1 MNRMERLTACRLY
14 GIVDL
19 GYIPE
24 DQLIPVSKKL
34 LAGGLGILQLR
45 AKNHA
50 PEHIERMG
58 LQLAPLCRE
67 YGCLFIINDYPEVA
81 RSIGADGV
89 HLGQE
94 DGKLEAAR
102 SLLGPDALIGR
113 STHSPEQAL
122 GGFREGA
129 DYIGFGPLFP
139 TGTKPGRQAIGLEH
153 IAGVQA
159 QLPEDFPVFCIGGI
173 NKATLPAVLDAG
185 ATRAVIVSWLLT
197 HPDITGTVEAVR
209 RRLGE
214 A

>member
-58 LQLAPLCRE
+58 RQLAPLCRE

-159 QLPEDFPVFCIGGI
+159 HHHLLGPLSGLGQVFPIGIGF
-173 NKATLPAVLDAG
+173 L
-185 ATRAVIVSWLLT
+185 
-197 HPDITGTVEAVR
+197 
-209 RRLGE
+209 
-214 A
+214 

>member
-58 LQLAPLCRE
+58 RQLAPLCRE

-81 RSIGADGV
+81 RSIGADGC
-89 HLGQE
+89 
-94 DGKLEAAR
+94 
-102 SLLGPDALIGR
+102 IWGR
-113 STHSPEQAL
+113 KTGSWRP
-122 GGFREGA
+122 RGA
-129 DYIGFGPLFP
+129 CW
-139 TGTKPGRQAIGLEH
+139 GRT
-153 IAGVQA
+153 
-159 QLPEDFPVFCIGGI
+159 P
-173 NKATLPAVLDAG
+173 
-185 ATRAVIVSWLLT
+185 S
-197 HPDITGTVEAVR
+197 
-209 RRLGE
+209 
-214 A
+214 

>member
-58 LQLAPLCRE
+58 RQLAPLCRE

-159 QLPEDFPVFCIGGI
+159 QLPEDFPSSASAASIG
-173 NKATLPAVLDAG
+173 
-185 ATRAVIVSWLLT
+185 
-197 HPDITGTVEAVR
+197 HPSR
-209 RRLGE
+209 RSGCRGDKGRDRFLAAHASRHHGNR
-214 A
+214 

>member
-1 MNRMERLTACRLY
+1 MNRVERLTACRLY

-50 PEHIERMG
+50 PEHIEQLGR
-58 LQLAPLCRE
+58 QLAPLCRE

-122 GGFREGA
+122 GGFPGGA
-129 DYIGFGPLFP
+129 DYIGFGPCFP
-139 TGTKPGRQAIGLEH
+139 QAPSREGRRSAWSTLRACRRSFRRISPSSASAASIRPPFPPFWMPGRQG
-153 IAGVQA
+153 
-159 QLPEDFPVFCIGGI
+159 P
-173 NKATLPAVLDAG
+173 
-185 ATRAVIVSWLLT
+185 
-197 HPDITGTVEAVR
+197 
-209 RRLGE
+209 
-214 A
+214 

>member
-58 LQLAPLCRE
+58 RQLAPLCRE

-122 GGFREGA
+122 GGFPGGGGLHRIRPPVSHRHQAGKAGDRPGA
-129 DYIGFGPLFP
+129 HC
-139 TGTKPGRQAIGLEH
+139 GR
-153 IAGVQA
+153 
-159 QLPEDFPVFCIGGI
+159 
-173 NKATLPAVLDAG
+173 AG
-185 ATRAVIVSWLLT
+185 AASGGFPRLL
-197 HPDITGTVEAVR
+197 HR
-209 RRLGE
+209 RHQ
-214 A
+214 

>member
-19 GYIPE
+19 GYTPE
-24 DQLIPVSKKL
+24 YQLIHVTKKL
-34 LAGGLGILQLR
+34 LEGGLGILQLR

-58 LQLAPLCRE
+58 RQLAPLCRE

-81 RSIGADGV
+81 RSIGA
-89 HLGQE
+89 

-139 TGTKPGRQAIGLEH
+139 TDTKPGRQAIGLEH
-153 IAGVQA
+153 IAGMQA

-173 NKATLPAVLDAG
+173 NQATLPAVLDAG
-185 ATRAVIVSWLLT
+185 ARRAVIVSWLLT

-209 RRLGE
+209 KRLGE
-214 A
+214 I